1 MQTMFPI
8 TPVEL
13 HPGMILGKERIVT
26 NRSGRYGWPD
36 GSPAT
41 VYVFDADG
49 KLVEKPPVK
58 EIRSWGKRLFEVRM
72 PSDHFAV
79 LVKGK
84 R

>member
-1 MQTMFPI
+1 M
-8 TPVEL
+8 V
-13 HPGMILGKERIVT
+13 LGEDRIVT

-36 GSPAT
+36 GSPAE

-49 KLVEKPPVK
+49 REVARPQVDRVTEGGRALT
-58 EIRSWGKRLFEVRM
+58 EVRM

-79 LVKGK
+79 LVRKACGHQ